1 MKKLTK
7 ILSLVLVLALAL
19 GVFAACG
26 KKDGGTTNP
35 ANPDGKGGT
44 ADAVVKT
51 VDINLTEEEYAFGV
65 KKGDEALLKAVND
78 YIAKIKAD
86 GTLDT
91 IMAKYFSGEGE
102 PALIE
107 SAAED
112 SGKDQLVVA
121 TNAEFPPFEYME
133 GSAFTGI
140 DMEIMKGLADELGKE
155 LVIKETSFDSIFN
168 SMDADY
174 ADIAA
179 SGITVKEDRKDH
191 VTFSDT
197 YYTASQMIIA
207 PAGDTAFDNCKT
219 KEDAE
224 AVLKSFGSDVII
236 GVQAGTTGEL
246 YVLGEDGF
254 EKLNCTCKSYES
266 GAQAAADMVNGNI
279 QYVIIDEAPAKAI
292 AASIN
297 EG

>member
-1 MKKLTK
+1 
-7 ILSLVLVLALAL
+7 
-19 GVFAACG
+19 
-26 KKDGGTTNP
+26 
-35 ANPDGKGGT
+35 
-44 ADAVVKT
+44 
-51 VDINLTEEEYAFGV
+51 
-65 KKGDEALLKAVND
+65 
-78 YIAKIKAD
+78 
-86 GTLDT
+86 
-91 IMAKYFSGEGE
+91 
-102 PALIE
+102 
-107 SAAED
+107 
-112 SGKDQLVVA
+112 
-121 TNAEFPPFEYME
+121 
-133 GSAFTGI
+133 
-140 DMEIMKGLADELGKE
+140 
-155 LVIKETSFDSIFN
+155 
-168 SMDADY
+168 MDADY

-179 SGITVKEDRKDH
+179 SGITVKEDRKEH

-219 KEDAE
+219 KADAE
-224 AVLKSFGSDVII
+224 AVLKSFGSNVII
-236 GVQAGTTGEL
+236 GVQGGTTGEL

>member
-7 ILSLVLVLALAL
+7 ILSLVLAIALAV

-26 KKDGGTTNP
+26 AK
-35 ANPDGKGGT
+35 KGGNDDDACKT
-44 ADAVVKT
+44 KDAVVKT
-51 VDINLTEEEYAFGV
+51 VDINLTQEEYAFGV
-65 KKGDEALLKAVND
+65 KKNDPELLKAVND
-78 YIAKIKAD
+78 YIAKIKSD

-91 IMAKYFSGEGE
+91 IMAKYFSGEGT

-112 SGKDQLVVA
+112 SSKDQLVVA

-133 GSAFTGI
+133 GSAFTGV

-155 LVIKETSFDSIFN
+155 LVIKETSFDSIFT
-168 SMDADY
+168 SMDAEY

-179 SGITVKEDRKDH
+179 SGITIKEDRKEH
-191 VTFSDT
+191 VTFTDS
-197 YYTASQMIIA
+197 YYLASQMIIA

-219 KEDAE
+219 KEDVE
-224 AVLKSFGSDVII
+224 AVLKGFGSDVII

-279 QYVIIDEAPAKAI
+279 QYVIIDEAPAKSI
-292 AASIN
+292 AASVN
-297 EG
+297 G